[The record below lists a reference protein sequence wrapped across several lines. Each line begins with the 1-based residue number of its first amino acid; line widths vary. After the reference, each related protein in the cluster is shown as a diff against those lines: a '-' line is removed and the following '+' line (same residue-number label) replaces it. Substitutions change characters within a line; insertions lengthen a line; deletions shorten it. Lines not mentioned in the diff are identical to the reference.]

1 MKENRYP
8 HVFQPLTV
16 RGLTLKNRLQYAPT
30 VVLKCTPDGQVGQE
44 MLDFM
49 KWQASTGVAYITV
62 GDTPVTHDDNSA
74 WLCEMNVNS
83 DDCIHGMHALVEAAR
98 DNGAELSVELASA
111 GRATAPT
118 PTAAQPPWCP
128 PSGRCPRSWTTCAPW
143 TARTWTICG
152 TAS

>member
-49 KWQASTGVAYITV
+49 KWQASTRRGLYHRGGHP
-62 GDTPVTHDDNSA
+62 GDS
-74 WLCEMNVNS
+74 
-83 DDCIHGMHALVEAAR
+83 R
-98 DNGAELSVELASA
+98 
-111 GRATAPT
+111 
-118 PTAAQPPWCP
+118 
-128 PSGRCPRSWTTCAPW
+128 
-143 TARTWTICG
+143 
-152 TAS
+152 

>member
-74 WLCEMNVNS
+74 WLCEMNVN
-83 DDCIHGMHALVEAAR
+83 
-98 DNGAELSVELASA
+98 
-111 GRATAPT
+111 
-118 PTAAQPPWCP
+118 
-128 PSGRCPRSWTTCAPW
+128 CAPW

-152 TAS
+152 TASWTVPCAARRRASG